1 MITAGIYTCRHQ
13 SHCCGPIQDESTFR
27 WPSCHIAQLVAFTCT
42 QGRRY
47 LLVLTRLRI
56 ATDPGDSLHFLGI
69 IDKGKGQH
77 SLTFHIHLISSQV
90 LSACAGSA
98 TERLTFTATERLT
111 FTAQLQPQRHHRIR
125 SLWRDTLPAAA
136 PGHPASVRLI
146 DWIAVS
152 TSQNGDQTTWAAAT
166 QRVRLGY

>member
-1 MITAGIYTCRHQ
+1 MITAGISTCRHQ

-69 IDKGKGQH
+69 IDKGIHTPQAPH
-77 SLTFHIHLISSQV
+77 SPHQ
-90 LSACAGSA
+90 LSGCAGALSLPGSA
-98 TERLTFTATERLT
+98 SIPSDGKTDLHSPTATTRETIAFGPCGAILC
-111 FTAQLQPQRHHRIR
+111 QQQR
-125 SLWRDTLPAAA
+125 RDIP
-136 PGHPASVRLI
+136 HPV
-146 DWIAVS
+146 V
-152 TSQNGDQTTWAAAT
+152 
-166 QRVRLGY
+166 